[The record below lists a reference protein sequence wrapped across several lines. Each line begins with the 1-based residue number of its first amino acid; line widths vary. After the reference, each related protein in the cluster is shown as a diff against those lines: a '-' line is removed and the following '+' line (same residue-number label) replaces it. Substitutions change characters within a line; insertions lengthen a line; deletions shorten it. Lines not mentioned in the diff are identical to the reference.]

1 MQAGKF
7 EIPDSEL
14 KFTFA
19 RSGGPGGQNV
29 NKVNSRAQ
37 LHWNVAATRA
47 LPDDVKTRF
56 ATQYKSRISD
66 AGELLIDCD
75 ETRSQHENRQI
86 CLRRLAEMILAVAS
100 PPKKRIAT
108 KPTKAS
114 KQRRKQARK
123 HRGAIK
129 KLRRKVDWD
138 E

>member
-14 KFTFA
+14 RFTFA

-47 LPDDVKTRF
+47 LPDDVKARF
-56 ATQYKSRISD
+56 ATQFKSRIND

-86 CLRRLAEMILAVAS
+86 CLRRLAEMILAAAS

-108 KPTKAS
+108 RPTKAS
-114 KQRRKQARK
+114 KQRRKQDRK